1 MALVTYGFGR
11 RLCPGRLGLFILF
24 HTMTIFTFLSRHI
37 ANNSLFIDIAT
48 ILWTL
53 TIEPARNNKG
63 EYVIPD
69 TEGNANASIVL

>member
-1 MALVTYGFGR
+1 LAIEFVLQGWVNSPVRFEDYVY
-11 RLCPGRLGLFILF
+11 I
-24 HTMTIFTFLSRHI
+24 LSRHI
-37 ANNSLFIDIAT
+37 ANNALFIDIAT

-63 EYVIPD
+63 EYFIPD